1 MVLSCIV
8 SEIDGDFSRKSQFFS
23 SAVNFAPQQPKG
35 FTLEFSVGAWC
46 QKTRMMALLG
56 QERCHDDIYSRLGTM
71 HERNGRTDGRTPDD
85 SKYRANA

>member
-1 MVLSCIV
+1 
-8 SEIDGDFSRKSQFFS
+8 
-23 SAVNFAPQQPKG
+23 
-35 FTLEFSVGAWC
+35 
-46 QKTRMMALLG
+46 MMALLG